1 MEKPLRNLK
10 VLLQLPGHLARG
22 APHQPPN
29 SVAAWPPVPS
39 ATAKA
44 GDRNMRGTR
53 GVSLGSPVSLSP
65 RSLVLDPGHSS
76 KPPSA
81 HWGPCLLLPKCS
93 TRVPDTHTHT
103 PTLFPVSEMR
113 GREAST
119 GPGPLWPVPA
129 TCLATPPGICQ
140 QGDGGMPDLGEFPP
154 GGWPL
159 PPTHS
164 CFLPLQVGQAG
175 SWLCRG
181 LSQGGPRDWVGK
193 DREWDRGAVVLCP
206 WRPHVWWPSPEASA
220 T

>member
-1 MEKPLRNLK
+1 MEKPLRNLN

-44 GDRNMRGTR
+44 GDRNVGDKR
-53 GVSLGSPVSLSP
+53 SLSRKPGVPVPKEPGPGP
-65 RSLVLDPGHSS
+65 RTQQQAPFCTLRPMLAAAQMFHSC
-76 KPPSA
+76 PR
-81 HWGPCLLLPKCS
+81 H
-93 TRVPDTHTHT
+93 THTHT

-113 GREAST
+113 GRETST

-159 PPTHS
+159 PPTHF

-206 WRPHVWWPSPEASA
+206 WRPHVWWPSPVASA